1 MDAAKLKAILSPPY
15 EAAFK
20 IFTSKSLDE
29 KNLQEVTD
37 GLSYKLFH
45 LDGSDIKSKHDLFD
59 QFQQIMQFPDYFG
72 HNWDALD
79 ECLRDLEWLPALG
92 YVLYFSSPE
101 VFINTSPIEFKIFLE
116 VIQSAFDYWT
126 PQQIAFQLIMVTD

>member
-15 EAAFK
+15 ETAFK

-29 KNLQEVTD
+29 QTLQEVVD
-37 GLSYKLFH
+37 GLDYKLVH
-45 LDGSDIKSKHDLFD
+45 LDGKTIKSKQDLFD

-79 ECLRDLEWLPALG
+79 EFLRDLEWLPSLG
-92 YVLYFSSPE
+92 YILYFSSPE

-116 VIQSAFDYWT
+116 VIQSSYDYWT
-126 PQQIAFQLIMVTD
+126 PQQIAFQLIIVTD